1 MKFMQRGSAPASPAS
16 EPPTKRQRLSSGG
29 AIDASPA
36 SRSQAGDQASSG
48 GDSLTRRPGLA
59 ASDEWYLSYRA
70 PESVAQSP
78 FQIVSAGFSHL
89 DDGDTPD
96 VRPEGEESG
105 RFEVAG
111 RKRFGNF
118 NKFSR
123 LRKDEEDD
131 DDDDDEEDDE
141 DVETG
146 NSGDVTSVDAL
157 IATGQRAAA
166 ERVRAERK
174 AKRKADNAGLHQMG
188 EERRKKDIK
197 LNRLTGISSGGGGGG
212 SSTSNASNSTCFT
225 CGKKGHM
232 KKDCPKA
239 SGGTSRSS
247 RKSC

>member
-1 MKFMQRGSAPASPAS
+1 LSNGGANNASPIPRS
-16 EPPTKRQRLSSGG
+16 QSGDQNSPSGG
-29 AIDASPA
+29 SVG
-36 SRSQAGDQASSG
+36 RQ
-48 GDSLTRRPGLA
+48 PGLA

-89 DDGDTPD
+89 DDIDAPK
-96 VRPEGEESG
+96 VRPEDEESG

-118 NKFSR
+118 RKSAGR
-123 LRKDEEDD
+123 RKDEDEDD
-131 DDDDDEEDDE
+131 EDEEDDE
-141 DVETG
+141 DDEEGGTRYSDNATG
-146 NSGDVTSVDAL
+146 VDAL

-188 EERRKKDIK
+188 EERRKKEVK
-197 LNRLTGISSGGGGGG
+197 LNRLSGISSGGGGGG
-212 SSTSNASNSTCFT
+212 GPSTSNASNSTCFT

-239 SGGTSRSS
+239 PNGASRGP
-247 RKSC
+247 RKSY

>member
-1 MKFMQRGSAPASPAS
+1 V
-16 EPPTKRQRLSSGG
+16 
-29 AIDASPA
+29 
-36 SRSQAGDQASSG
+36 SRSQAGVHASPG
-48 GDSLTRRPGLA
+48 GDPLTRRPGLA

-89 DDGDTPD
+89 DDADPPD
-96 VRPEGEESG
+96 VRPEGEDSG

-118 NKFSR
+118 NKFAGR
-123 LRKDEEDD
+123 RKDDEDD
-131 DDDDDEEDDE
+131 DEDEDDE
-141 DVETG
+141 DGEDGETG
-146 NSGDVTSVDAL
+146 NSGDVTGVDAL

-174 AKRKADNAGLHQMG
+174 AKRKADGAGLHQMG

-225 CGKKGHM
+225 CGKKGHV
-232 KKDCPKA
+232 KKDCPRA
-239 SGGTSRSS
+239 SSGASRNS
-247 RKSC
+247 RKSY